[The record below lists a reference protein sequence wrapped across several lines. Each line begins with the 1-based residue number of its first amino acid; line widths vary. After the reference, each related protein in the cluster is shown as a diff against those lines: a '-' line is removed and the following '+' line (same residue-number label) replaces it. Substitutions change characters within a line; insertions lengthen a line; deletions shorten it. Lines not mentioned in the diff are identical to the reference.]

1 VFVVT
6 RHRTSPATVAEVF
19 AAIETLVELLPAAPG
34 FLSLEVGR
42 SPDDTELLAVVSSW
56 EDAGSARR
64 GLTST
69 EVRMQCWALY
79 ACAIDEPTSF
89 ESVVRV
95 TPDAVVRGASDLA
108 ADSLAVRL
116 GEAAGP
122 DVPRSNW

>member
-6 RHRTSPATVAEVF
+6 RHRTSPETVAEVL
-19 AAIETLVELLPAAPG
+19 AAVDALVGLVQAAPG
-34 FLSLEVGR
+34 FRSLEVGR
-42 SPDDTELLAVVSSW
+42 SPDDTDLLVLVSSW
-56 EDAGSARR
+56 DDAGSARR
-64 GLTST
+64 GLTSSD
-69 EVRMQCWALY
+69 VRMQCWALY

-95 TPDAVVRGASDLA
+95 SPTDVERGSSDLA

-122 DVPRSNW
+122 DVPRSTW